1 MMNANKILNY
11 GTTLLI
17 TVAGIVLA
25 NRDTIMAKT
34 NEVDPTMSAL
44 IIIALGVLD
53 AYTSKAH
60 KDQYK
65 DKEQCLAEEQVD
77 EDEVA

>member
-1 MMNANKILNY
+1 MMNVNKILNY

-17 TVAGIVLA
+17 AVAGIVLA

-65 DKEQCLAEEQVD
+65 EQRLAEEQVD